1 MNTPQLRGRVG
12 LATYALRVTVM
23 QPPAAGYTVVR
34 EAVFP
39 VLAAAAIVASTDVR
53 IPLGLPGHRGLVWL
67 TLLVAVALVTVRRE
81 TVLAVGAASTVATLP
96 MHGWSDPLWS
106 SRYVAAAALLYAA
119 ASLPAVRSR
128 RWLLSIAAA
137 PIHLVALTSSVF
149 GLHAGGHLSSWVSSG
164 LLEKAGGHLV
174 FGFLAGLLGWVVAL
188 CVGYLSPP
196 NVTGTLWG
204 KKRIEEWPL

>member
-1 MNTPQLRGRVG
+1 MP
-12 LATYALRVTVM
+12 AIYAFRMTVM
-23 QPPAAGYTVVR
+23 QRPAAGVMAVR

-39 VLAAAAIVASTDVR
+39 LLAAATIVASTDVR

-119 ASLPAVRSR
+119 AALPAVRVR
-128 RWLLSIAAA
+128 RWLLAPAAA
-137 PIHLVALTSSVF
+137 PIHLVALATSALGV
-149 GLHAGGHLSSWVSSG
+149 HAGGRVSTWVSSG
-164 LLEKAGGHLV
+164 LLEKAGWHLL
-174 FGFLAGLLGWVVAL
+174 FGFLAGALAWVAAVFM
-188 CVGYLSPP
+188 
-196 NVTGTLWG
+196 G
-204 KKRIEEWPL
+204 KNRCEEWPR